1 MLGPVLGSPVQERH
15 EHTEEHPVKG
25 HEDGGLEYVI
35 KRLRV
40 LELHSL
46 EKRGFKGLI
55 SVYKYLRGWCKEDR
69 ARLYSVVPSDGS
81 RGSGHNL
88 KHRNIR
94 KLKDVTE
101 VCHRLSVMVV
111 DSPALKILTNY
122 LVVVT

>member
-1 MLGPVLGSPVQERH
+1 M
-15 EHTEEHPVKG
+15 
-25 HEDGGLEYVI
+25 
-35 KRLRV
+35 
-40 LELHSL
+40 
-46 EKRGFKGLI
+46 
-55 SVYKYLRGWCKEDR
+55 
-69 ARLYSVVPSDGS
+69 VPSDRS

-88 KHRNIR
+88 KHRFSLNIR